1 MYPKSFE
8 KLIEAYKR
16 LPGVGQKSAERYA
29 FSTLDWDF
37 EDVQM
42 MIDALTQVSTNLKK
56 CSVCNHLSEED
67 LCEICKQESRDKKII
82 CVVQTS
88 KDVIAM
94 EKTNEFKGTYHV
106 LGGVINTS
114 KGIFPED
121 LNIDSLIDRVENG
134 IDEVILALD
143 PTIDGETTSLYITSL
158 LSNKEVNVTRLAH
171 GLPMG
176 GHLDYADEL
185 TLTKALQGRKK
196 VNE

>member
-67 LCEICKQESRDKKII
+67 LCEICKQESRDKKVI

-121 LNIDSLIDRVENG
+121 LNIDSLIDRVETG

-158 LSNKEVNVTRLAH
+158 LSKET
-171 GLPMG
+171 
-176 GHLDYADEL
+176 
-185 TLTKALQGRKK
+185 
-196 VNE
+196 

>member
-121 LNIDSLIDRVENG
+121 LNIDSLIDRVETG

-158 LSNKEVNVTRLAH
+158 LSNKKVNVTRLAH

>member
-8 KLIEAYKR
+8 KLIEAYRR
-16 LPGVGQKSAERYA
+16 LPGVGSKTAERYA
-29 FSTLDWDF
+29 FSTMSWET
-37 EDVQM
+37 EDIQNL
-42 MIDALTQVSTNLKK
+42 IDALVGVRQNLKTCK
-56 CSVCNHLSEED
+56 VCHHLSEDD
-67 LCEICKQESRDKKII
+67 LCEICKQEQRNQSVI

-121 LNIDSLIDRVENG
+121 LNIDSLIERINDDVE
-134 IDEVILALD
+134 EVILALD

-158 LSNKEVNVTRLAH
+158 LKNKKVEVTRLAH

-196 VNE
+196 INE

>member
-1 MYPKSFE
+1 
-8 KLIEAYKR
+8 
-16 LPGVGQKSAERYA
+16 
-29 FSTLDWDF
+29 
-37 EDVQM
+37 M

>member
-134 IDEVILALD
+134 IDEIILALD

>member
-121 LNIDSLIDRVENG
+121 LNIDSLIDRVETG

>member
-67 LCEICKQESRDKKII
+67 LCEICKQESRDKKVI

-134 IDEVILALD
+134 IDEIILALD

>member
-29 FSTLDWDF
+29 FSTIDWDF
-37 EDVQM
+37 EDVQI

-67 LCEICKQESRDKKII
+67 LCEICKQESRDKKMI

-94 EKTNEFKGTYHV
+94 EKTNEYKGTYHV

-121 LNIDSLIDRVENG
+121 LNIDGLIDRVENG
-134 IDEVILALD
+134 VDEVILALD

-158 LSNKEVNVTRLAH
+158 LSDKEVNITRLAH

>member
-29 FSTLDWDF
+29 FSTLEWDC

>member
-8 KLIEAYKR
+8 KLIEAYRR
-16 LPGVGQKSAERYA
+16 LPGVGTKTAERYA
-29 FSTLDWDF
+29 FSTMSWEA
-37 EDVQM
+37 EDIQNL
-42 MIDALTQVSTNLKK
+42 IDALVGVCQNLKTCK
-56 CSVCNHLSEED
+56 VCHHLSEDD
-67 LCEICKQESRDKKII
+67 LCEICKQEQRNSKVI

-94 EKTNEFKGTYHV
+94 EKTKEFKGTYHV

-121 LNIDSLIDRVENG
+121 LNIDSLIERIDENVE
-134 IDEVILALD
+134 EVILALD

-158 LSNKEVNVTRLAH
+158 LKNKKVEVTRLAH

-196 VNE
+196 INK

>member
-37 EDVQM
+37 EDIQM

-67 LCEICKQESRDKKII
+67 LCEICKQESRDKKVI

-134 IDEVILALD
+134 IDEIILALD

>member
-29 FSTLDWDF
+29 FSTLEWDF

-121 LNIDSLIDRVENG
+121 LNIDSLIDRVEKD

>member
-16 LPGVGQKSAERYA
+16 FPGVGQKSAERYA
-29 FSTLDWDF
+29 FSTLEWDF

>member
-67 LCEICKQESRDKKII
+67 LCEICKQESRDKKVI

-121 LNIDSLIDRVENG
+121 LNIDSLIDRVETG

>member
-134 IDEVILALD
+134 IDGIILALD
-143 PTIDGETTSLYITSL
+143 PAIDGETTSLYITSL

>member
-16 LPGVGQKSAERYA
+16 LPGVGAKTAERYA
-29 FSTLDWDF
+29 FSTLDWES
-37 EDVQM
+37 EDVQVL
-42 MIDALTQVSTNLKK
+42 IDALVNVSTNLKHCK
-56 CSVCNHLSEED
+56 ICNHLSEDD
-67 LCEICKQESRDKKII
+67 LCEICKQESRDKKVI

-121 LNIDSLIDRVENG
+121 LNIDSLVERIDESVE
-134 IDEVILALD
+134 EVILALD

-158 LSNKEVNVTRLAH
+158 LSNKDVNVTRLAH
-171 GLPMG
+171 GLPRG

>member
-114 KGIFPED
+114 KGIFPVD
-121 LNIDSLIDRVENG
+121 LNIDSLIDRVETG

-185 TLTKALQGRKK
+185 TLTKALLGRKK

>member
-29 FSTLDWDF
+29 FSTIDWDF
-37 EDVQM
+37 EDVQI
-42 MIDALTQVSTNLKK
+42 MIDALTKVSTNLKK

-67 LCEICKQESRDKKII
+67 LCEICKQESRDKKMI

-94 EKTNEFKGTYHV
+94 EKTNEYKGTYHV

-121 LNIDSLIDRVENG
+121 LNIDGLIDRVENG
-134 IDEVILALD
+134 VDEVILALD

-158 LSNKEVNVTRLAH
+158 LSDKEVNITRLAH

>member
-29 FSTLDWDF
+29 FSTLEWDF